1 MRILLKK
8 FTTIAIASLISA
20 ISHAEETPQL
30 FAVEQNNLLGFINE
44 NGKVIVEPQ
53 FDKNYR
59 ETGRDD
65 LINVKKNGKRGIL
78 NTNKEIIIPTIY
90 DDDFNSFDFNGGHV
104 ASFMLNQKC
113 GYITDQN
120 EIIIKNIYEECSS
133 FSKERATVKLNN
145 KWALIDQQGKVLTD
159 FIFDEIDQFS
169 EGLSAIQI
177 DGKYG
182 YINTDGKIVIQ
193 PTLAMGSKF
202 VDGMARIGSI
212 NSSYYFIDKKG
223 QKLFDVNF
231 DHVYPFVGDYAVI
244 RKDIGT
250 EELYG
255 LIDKQGKVYIK
266 PKFADIA
273 IDEIQPELAVVE
285 VNKLGNVNAGI
296 LNLKTQEMI
305 VEAKYEAISTPYYG
319 LSYFKLN
326 GKYGWMND
334 KFEIVISPKF
344 DDVIYGF
351 GPRQLAIVKVENQII
366 YINRKGEK
374 VSNFYLNE

>member
-1 MRILLKK
+1 MRILLNK
-8 FTTIAIASLISA
+8 FTTIAIASLISV

-30 FAVEQNNLLGFINE
+30 FAVEQNNLLGFIDE
-44 NGKVIVEPQ
+44 NGKVVVEPQ
-53 FDKNYR
+53 FDSNYIGS
-59 ETGRDD
+59 GRDD

-78 NTNKEIIIPTIY
+78 NTNKELIIPTIY
-90 DDDFNSFDFNGGHV
+90 DDDVNSFDFNGGHI
-104 ASFMLNQKC
+104 ASFTLNKKC

-120 EIIIKNIYEECSS
+120 EIIIKNIYEKCSP
-133 FSKERATVKLNN
+133 FSENRAAVRLNN

-159 FIFDEIDQFS
+159 FIFDEINSFS

-193 PTLAMGSKF
+193 PTLAMGLEF

-212 NSSYYFIDKKG
+212 NSPYYFINKKG
-223 QKLFDVNF
+223 QKLFDVDF

-250 EELYG
+250 NELYG

-266 PKFADIA
+266 PKFADIK
-273 IDEIQPELAVVE
+273 IDENQPELAVVE
-285 VNKLGNVNAGI
+285 VTKLGKVKAGI
-296 LNLKTQEMI
+296 LNLKTQKMI

-319 LSYFKLN
+319 FSYFKLN
-326 GKYGWMND
+326 GKYGGMNE
-334 KFEIVISPKF
+334 KFEVIIPAKF
-344 DDVIYGF
+344 DENFGF
-351 GPRQLAIVKVENQII
+351 GKNRLSLTMLENQLI
-366 YINRKGEK
+366 YINRKEIGRAH
-374 VSNFYLNE
+374 V